1 MELLDS
7 LKDIMSK
14 ANGFEKS
21 KNYYF
26 ENHICNQTG
35 NNIKVNLDFKLST
48 ETNDK
53 IMKFGICEHCKKVF
67 YYYDFESKTF

>member
-7 LKDIMSK
+7 LRDIMSN
-14 ANGFEKS
+14 ATGFEKS

-26 ENHICNQTG
+26 ENHICQKTG

-48 ETNDK
+48 ENNDK
-53 IMKFGICEHCKKVF
+53 IMKFGMCKHCKKVF
-67 YYYDFESKTF
+67 YYYDFESHSL